1 LTRIDLSFLEN
12 LRSNWVVI
20 IGLELLSIAC
30 PGLDLGSDIVM
41 SLMLVSPSYC
51 YGYLI
56 LLAWRIGF
64 GVTGMKLVGVMLT
77 VQGFVRCDAGSLWL
91 VIIPKS
97 KDRFMER
104 PPMKTVQ
111 PRVYMGMAWHSMW
124 KRLVLVYQLTIW
136 GSCDGGTVGWCG

>member
-1 LTRIDLSFLEN
+1 MLGLTRIDLPFLED

-20 IGLELLSIAC
+20 IGLDLLSLAC
-30 PGLDLGSDIVM
+30 PGMGLDSCYVSSSCLCHP
-41 SLMLVSPSYC
+41 LVAIMVI
-51 YGYLI
+51 LI
-56 LLAWRIGF
+56 LLVWRIGF
-64 GVTGMKLVGVMLT
+64 GVIGIELVGAMST

-111 PRVYMGMAWHSMW
+111 P
-124 KRLVLVYQLTIW
+124 
-136 GSCDGGTVGWCG
+136 